1 MVRNV
6 NIKTKVEIQLNTDGT
21 WEVVRFLSGPTKQV
35 KLGTKEPLFA
45 GGIRRQEY
53 PKTKSG
59 RISFKA
65 QDALDN
71 ARRVRKQ
78 QHMIGVR
85 RARQVHREARRH
97 DWSNTTRQIQTCR
110 GCGHPGVNIRTCN
123 GDGTH
128 RAAKLFRRLNPS
140 NWGK

>member
-21 WEVVRFLSGPTKQV
+21 WEVVRFLSGPIKQV
-35 KLGTKEPLFA
+35 KLGTKEPLNDKVNRWRDEKEQRHWNPRY
-45 GGIRRQEY
+45 I
-53 PKTKSG
+53 PKKPTPT
-59 RISFKA
+59 

-71 ARRVRKQ
+71 ARRVR
-78 QHMIGVR
+78 
-85 RARQVHREARRH
+85 RQARRH

-128 RAAKLFRRLNPS
+128 RAAKLY
-140 NWGK
+140 WGK